1 MLLSNPKADFSYAI
15 KKHKWVGEDGAFE
28 SKDL

>member
-1 MLLSNPKADFSYAI
+1 MLLKNPKADFSYAN
-15 KKHKWVGEDGAFE
+15 KKYKFVGGEGAFE